1 MDSDKTEERKDAA
14 VPPPV
19 IVEPPAA
26 PAPAPAPAPKDE
38 VAAASGLF
46 KGFDPKNPVPTI
58 LAVYGHFQLLN
69 GITDEERLTL
79 LQGVF
84 NHLVDTSPG
93 LTDEQKVFSKTLVPH
108 IVQAADTLKKGIH
121 DLIPAEF
128 KVVEA
133 KVRSCFGW

>member
-14 VPPPV
+14 VPAPV
-19 IVEPPAA
+19 LVEPPTV
-26 PAPAPAPAPKDE
+26 PAPAPKDE

-58 LAVYGHFQLLN
+58 LAVYAHFQLLK

-108 IVQAADTLKKGIH
+108 IVQAANTLKKNVE
-121 DLIPAEF
+121 DLIPTELKA
-128 KVVEA
+128 VEA
-133 KVRSCFGW
+133 KVKSCFGW

>member
-1 MDSDKTEERKDAA
+1 MSTDKTEDRKDAA
-14 VPPPV
+14 VPAPV
-19 IVEPPAA
+19 VAEPPTV
-26 PAPAPAPAPKDE
+26 PAPAPKDE

-58 LAVYGHFQLLN
+58 LAVYAHFQLLK

-108 IVQAADTLKKGIH
+108 IVQAANTLKKNVE
-121 DLIPAEF
+121 DLIPTELKA
-128 KVVEA
+128 VEA
-133 KVRSCFGW
+133 KVKSCFGW